1 MASEFNDNLDDVV
14 ILSAVRTPIGSFNG
28 CLSSLKGHQLGAVAI
43 KGALAKVSASIRPD
57 EISEVFM
64 GQVLTAN
71 EGQNPARQA
80 ARGGGLPYAVP
91 ATTVNMV
98 CGSGMK
104 AVVLG
109 AQAIRTGDASI
120 VVVGGQESMSQ
131 APHCMPLRNGK
142 KMGDA
147 TLIDSMV
154 HDGLTDAF
162 NHVHMGITAE
172 TVAHASAVTREEQ
185 DEFAFSSQQ
194 KCEQA
199 MSLRHFDAEIEPI
212 VLATSKN
219 NTQINDDEYPRKQTT
234 LEGLVKLKTVFK
246 EAGTVTAGNASGIN
260 DGAAALVLCSNRI
273 AKSKQLVP
281 LARIVSW
288 GQSGIDPLM
297 MGLSPISAIKEALRK
312 AKWDIETVDL
322 FELNEAFAAQSVAV
336 SKELR
341 IDANK
346 LNVNGGAIALGHPLG
361 GSGARVLVTLIHTLK
376 RTGLKRGCA
385 ALCIG
390 GGLGIAMCVETY

>member
-1 MASEFNDNLDDVV
+1 MANAVNEGLDDVV
-14 ILSAVRTPIGSFNG
+14 IVSAVRTPIGSFNG
-28 CLSSLKGHQLGAVAI
+28 CLSALKGHQLGAVVI
-43 KGALAKVSASIRPD
+43 KAALSRVSATIKPD

-80 ARGGGLPYAVP
+80 ARGGGLPYTIP

-104 AVVLG
+104 AIVLG
-109 AQAIRTGDASI
+109 TQAIRTGDATI
-120 VVVGGQESMSQ
+120 VVAGGQESMSQ
-131 APHCMPLRNGK
+131 APHCIPLRNGK
-142 KMGDA
+142 KMGDT
-147 TLIDSMV
+147 TLVDSMV

-172 TVAHASAVTREEQ
+172 TVAQTCDVTREEQ
-185 DEFAFSSQQ
+185 DEFALSSQR
-194 KCEQA
+194 KCEEA
-199 MSLRHFDAEIEPI
+199 MTLGHFDAEIEPI
-212 VLATSKN
+212 VLATAKSEVHIK
-219 NTQINDDEYPRKQTT
+219 TDEYPRKQTT
-234 LEGLVKLKTVFK
+234 LAGLTNLKTVFK
-246 EAGTVTAGNASGIN
+246 EAGTVTAGNASGLN
-260 DGAAALVLCSNRI
+260 DGAAAVVLCSNRT
-273 AKSKQLVP
+273 AKLKQLAP
-281 LARIVSW
+281 LARIVSY
-288 GQSGIDPLM
+288 GQSGIDPLL
-297 MGLSPISAIKEALRK
+297 MGLAPVGAIKDALTK

-322 FELNEAFAAQSVAV
+322 FELNEAFASQSVAV

-341 IDANK
+341 IDPKK

-361 GSGARVLVTLIHTLK
+361 GSGARILVTLIHTLK

-390 GGLGIAMCVETY
+390 GGLGIAMCIEIY

>member
-1 MASEFNDNLDDVV
+1 MATLVNEDLDDVV
-14 ILSAVRTPIGSFNG
+14 ILSAVRTPIGSLSG
-28 CLSSLKGHQLGAVAI
+28 CLSALKGHQLGAVAI
-43 KGALAKVSASIRPD
+43 KAALSKVNTTIRPD
-57 EISEVFM
+57 EISEVYM

-80 ARGGGLPYAVP
+80 ARGGGLPYSTP

-109 AQAIRTGDASI
+109 FQAIRTGDATI
-120 VVVGGQESMSQ
+120 VVAGGQESMSQ
-131 APHCMPLRNGK
+131 APHYIPLRHGK

-147 TLIDSMV
+147 SLVDSML

-172 TVAHASAVTREEQ
+172 TVAQTCGITREEQ
-185 DEFAFSSQQ
+185 DEFAFNSQQ
-194 KCEQA
+194 KYEQA
-199 MSLRHFDAEIEPI
+199 KSLGHFDAEIEPI
-212 VLATSKN
+212 VLATGKSDIHIK
-219 NTQINDDEYPRKQTT
+219 DDEYPRKQTT
-234 LEGLVKLKTVFK
+234 IEGLGNLRTVFK

-260 DGAAALVLCSNRI
+260 DGAAALVLCSNRT
-273 AKSKQLVP
+273 AKLKQLPP
-281 LARIVSW
+281 LARIVSY
-288 GQSGIDPLM
+288 GQAGIDPLL
-297 MGLSPISAIKEALRK
+297 MGLAPIGAIKEALRK

-341 IDANK
+341 IDPKK

-361 GSGARVLVTLIHTLK
+361 GSGARILVTLIHTLK

-390 GGLGIAMCVETY
+390 GGLGIAMCIEVY

>member
-1 MASEFNDNLDDVV
+1 HET
-14 ILSAVRTPIGSFNG
+14 IL
-28 CLSSLKGHQLGAVAI
+28 
-43 KGALAKVSASIRPD
+43 
-57 EISEVFM
+57 
-64 GQVLTAN
+64 
-71 EGQNPARQA
+71 
-80 ARGGGLPYAVP
+80 ARGTSCFDL
-91 ATTVNMV
+91 
-98 CGSGMK
+98 
-104 AVVLG
+104 
-109 AQAIRTGDASI
+109 AIRTGDASI

-234 LEGLVKLKTVFK
+234 LEGLAKLKTVFK

-341 IDANK
+341 
-346 LNVNGGAIALGHPLG
+346 
-361 GSGARVLVTLIHTLK
+361 
-376 RTGLKRGCA
+376 
-385 ALCIG
+385 
-390 GGLGIAMCVETY
+390 